1 MGKLEDIVRDL
12 PPRTGI
18 LTAEEIAYYARAAG
32 FRDDRRS
39 NDPGQRH
46 SELAV
51 SIAIALAESS
61 GNTQAVNAASGATGL
76 WQIHPGGDQYLD
88 PQANA
93 EMAWNKYEGRGRR
106 FTAWTTFTTKTYLV
120 KLPLA
125 EAAVKKTYEGGTFEQ
140 IGGQIKRINPLDFV
154 GDIAHDLATFF
165 AWITSG
171 ETWIRFGEVLGGAA
185 LLLLALYLLFTHT
198 SVGKDVRSIATKGAM

>member
-1 MGKLEDIVRDL
+1 MGKVEDIVKEL
-12 PPRTGI
+12 PPRSGI
-18 LTAEEIAYYARAAG
+18 LTPEQIAYYARAAG

-51 SIAIALAESS
+51 AIAIALAESNGDS
-61 GNTQAVNAASGATGL
+61 GVVNSIGATGL
-76 WQIHPGGDQYLD
+76 WQIYPGGEQYLD

-120 KLPLA
+120 KLPIA
-125 EAAVKKTYEGGTFEQ
+125 EKAVKGTYEGGTFEQ

-154 GDIAHDLATFF
+154 GDIAKDLATFF

-171 ETWIRFGEVLGGAA
+171 ETWIRFGEVLGGAV